1 MAVHE
6 KFVVLAQRLI
16 KKHGREITLVQFE
29 GPSTTSTTP
38 WQGAVDPRGDVSS
51 NLTVYAVF
59 VPPSGVASLG
69 LEIETQD
76 LFKNSERVLIFS
88 AGDQVDVSGYS
99 EVEDGSSRWKINILR
114 VLRPGTVSVLAY
126 AGVSR

>member
-29 GPSTTSTTP
+29 GAPTDSVTP
-38 WQGAVDPRGDVSS
+38 WHGAVDPRGDVAS

-59 VPPSGVASLG
+59 VPPSGVANLG
-69 LEIETQD
+69 LEIETHD

-114 VLRPGTVSVLAY
+114 VLRPGTVSILAY